1 MPLPALQ
8 KFERGIERQLRLLE
22 VRKIVIERKIERQIR
37 VLEAKRGGSVRGSS
51 GR

>member
-22 VRKIVIERKIERQIR
+22 VRKIVIERKIECVTPPSMNSR
-37 VLEAKRGGSVRGSS
+37 KRECP
-51 GR
+51 